1 MDILSALAFIPGNEP
16 ARPEP
21 LARYLPPVPE
31 GIAQAF
37 LAEHATLPVLPQG
50 HPVRASGRC
59 RDDVTA
65 GPGSEAKRGTWVLDP
80 FGASPRLAVEM
91 ARAGYRVLVAVS
103 NPVTRFQ
110 LDLAAAPPSKADL
123 QAALADLAVSRKG
136 EERLETHLQSL
147 YLTECS
153 KCQRSLPAE
162 AYIWERGSQVPLA
175 RILRCPQCGESGE
188 RQTTPA
194 DRQHAAQFAATAT
207 LHRSRAL
214 ERVAPR
220 EDPDRVHAEE
230 ALECYLPRAV
240 YALVT
245 IINKLDG
252 LSLTPERRRC
262 MFALTLTA
270 CDEGNTLWPHPAE
283 RPRPKQL
290 TIPPRFREN
299 NIWLALERGVET
311 WAGESP
317 PVPMTVWP
325 VHPPESGGIC
335 LFEGPLR
342 ELAPRLKEI
351 PIQFVLTA
359 LPRPNQAFWTLSA
372 LWAGWLWG
380 REAVGP
386 FKRVLRRRRYDW
398 NWHTAALYATLKNLA
413 PHIALTTPFFTLVA
427 EPEPSFLSAV
437 MLATASAGFDLQGI
451 ALRTRHDPVQI
462 LWQRRAFSL
471 RPDEKFDPFI
481 AGQVMDTYM
490 KKRGEPVSYLHLHA
504 AGLSALAKDRAL
516 AWREEALTQIHAP
529 IQQALTSQAY
539 VRHAGSQHSLE
550 VGLWGLHEYSRENDP
565 LPDRA
570 EKAAVQFLQEHPE
583 CTQRELEVSLYTH
596 LPGLFTPSLGII
608 RDILTSYAT
617 ESNGRWHL
625 RSEDSAPVRHADLK
639 AAGHALESLAS
650 RLKFTTLRPAGRPSE
665 GTHRLLL
672 WQEKGKPAYAFYLLA
687 SAAAGQILRENP
699 YPPEC
704 SLLVMP
710 GGRAGLLAC
719 KLRRDPSLEQ
729 IWRGGWRVLKFRH
742 LRRLAETSSLTRERW
757 ARELSADPIEPPE
770 QMKLF

>member
-37 LAEHATLPVLPQG
+37 LAEHATLPVL
-50 HPVRASGRC
+50 
-59 RDDVTA
+59 TA
-65 GPGSEAKRGTWVLDP
+65 GPGSETKRGTWVLDP

-162 AYIWERGSQVPLA
+162 AFIWERGSQVPLA

-413 PHIALTTPFFTLVA
+413 PHIALTTPFFALVA

-471 RPDEKFDPFI
+471 RPDEKFDPSI
-481 AGQVMDTYM
+481 VGQVMDTYM

-539 VRHAGSQHSLE
+539 VRHDGSQHSLE

-625 RSEDSAPVRHADLK
+625 RPEDSAPIRHADLK
-639 AAGHALESLAS
+639 AAGHALESLAT

-699 YPPEC
+699 YPPER
-704 SLLVMP
+704 SLLVIP

-742 LRRLAETSSLTRERW
+742 LRRLAETSGLTRERW